1 MIFFNTLP
9 TIGNLVLNSQKMLK
23 DLKNSHKIHLMY
35 MILVEE
41 IWKIELEFQ
50 FQKVKVLLSNSLLI
64 LQCISR
70 LVYMVLMLF
79 ISKLKKKIQIW
90 LPVKKNGK
98 RKTVWDNLQVM
109 NKLVQNL
116 FTEKRKML
124 IMLLKVKN
132 QVKMIN
138 LMKVQI
144 KTKEIKILMLEDKVL
159 LKQAKKIH

>member
-64 LQCISR
+64 LQWISR